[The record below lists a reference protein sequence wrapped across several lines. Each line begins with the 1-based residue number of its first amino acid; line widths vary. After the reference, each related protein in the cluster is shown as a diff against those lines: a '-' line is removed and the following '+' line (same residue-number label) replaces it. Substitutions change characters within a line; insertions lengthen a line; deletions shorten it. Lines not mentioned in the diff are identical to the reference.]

1 MAWPPGVLPINRSDA
16 TPQQTTHAAD
26 HNAANQAINDTVA
39 HVQATEGGN
48 LAAFTAMIAG
58 LQASPT
64 ARFRMWSATV
74 SATTDAGGALI
85 VTIPSG
91 TFANPPIWVIADDFY
106 VGGPPANPAN
116 WYTYKIDGSTL
127 TTTNVRIVVGSLRTG
142 TVAANTPLGFKIVA
156 FGVWSA

>member
-1 MAWPPGVLPINRSDA
+1 MAWPTAVLPTNRTNA
-16 TPQQTTHAAD
+16 TPQTTTHPND
-26 HNAANQAINDTVA
+26 HNAISLAINDTVA
-39 HVQATEGGN
+39 HVQAADSGN
-48 LAAFTAMIAG
+48 VNALTAMIAG

-85 VTIPSG
+85 VTIPAG

-142 TVAANTPLGFKIVA
+142 LVAANTPLGFKIVA